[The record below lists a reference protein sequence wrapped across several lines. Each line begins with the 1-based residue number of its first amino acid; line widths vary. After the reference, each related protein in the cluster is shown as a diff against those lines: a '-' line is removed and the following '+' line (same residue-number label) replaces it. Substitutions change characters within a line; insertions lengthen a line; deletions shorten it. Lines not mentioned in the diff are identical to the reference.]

1 MAKAVYGSGDF
12 HHHRAESNSSH
23 GPHPDPTLPSKA
35 VGEYADYP
43 FAIVIDQVEHDEV
56 NSVEGGLL
64 AQVSTEFFDKD
75 AIVAAT
81 GATGVIVANGTL
93 DVA

>member
-1 MAKAVYGSGDF
+1 MARIQVLS
-12 HHHRAESNSSH
+12 
-23 GPHPDPTLPSKA
+23 LPSKT
-35 VGEYADYP
+35 VGEDVEYP
-43 FAIVIDQVEHDEV
+43 FAIVIDQVEHEDV
-56 NSVEGGLL
+56 TSVQGGPGGLL

-75 AIVAAT
+75 AIAAAT

>member
-1 MAKAVYGSGDF
+1 MA
-12 HHHRAESNSSH
+12 RIQIL
-23 GPHPDPTLPSKA
+23 TLPSKTI
-35 VGEYADYP
+35 GEVTDFP
-43 FAIVIDQVEHDEV
+43 FAIVIDEIEHDDV
-56 NSVEGGLL
+56 TSVSGELL

-75 AIVAAT
+75 AIAEAT